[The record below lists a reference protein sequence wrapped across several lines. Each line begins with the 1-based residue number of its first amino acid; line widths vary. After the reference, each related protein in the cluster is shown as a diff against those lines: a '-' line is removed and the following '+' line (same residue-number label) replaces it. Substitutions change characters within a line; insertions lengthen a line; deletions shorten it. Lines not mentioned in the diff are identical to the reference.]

1 MIMDKFSLKGKAA
14 LITGAGQGL
23 GRAFAQGFAEAG
35 ADILVADIN
44 DDTAGRAA
52 EELDRLGVK
61 TGSIKIDVADPAD
74 LVRAVAMAVELFGRL
89 DIMFNNAGIGQWL
102 EAEKLPIADWKTMM
116 DINLNSVFYG
126 CQAAFGQMQR
136 QGGGSIINTASMS
149 AHIVNHP
156 QCQAGYNTA
165 KAGVKHM
172 TKSLAVEWARHNIR
186 VNSLSPGYMN
196 GPMAGG
202 HFLNPEIG
210 PIWRAGIPMGRPGEP
225 EEPDRGRPSPRFRCG
240 QLHDRDR
247 HHHRRRLHLYVVDDK
262 QLFDTG
268 IVPIARKR
276 AWE

>member
-1 MIMDKFSLKGKAA
+1 MILDKFSLKGRAA
-14 LITGAGQGL
+14 VVTGAGQGL

-44 DDTAGRAA
+44 EDTGMKAAG
-52 EELDRLGVK
+52 ELAGTGVK
-61 TGSIKIDVADPAD
+61 TGFVKVDVADPEE
-74 LVRAVAMAVELFGRL
+74 LIRVVARAVELFGRL
-89 DIMFNNAGIGQWL
+89 DVMFNNAGIGHWL
-102 EAEKLPIADWKTMM
+102 EAEKLPIADWKKMM

-126 CQAAFGQMQR
+126 CQAAFGQMR
-136 QGGGSIINTASMS
+136 KQGGGSIINTASMS

-172 TKSLAVEWARHNIR
+172 TKSLAVEWAKYNIR

-202 HFLNPEIG
+202 YFLNPEIG

-225 EEPDRGRPSPRFRCG
+225 MELVGAAILLASDAGS
-240 QLHDRDR
+240 
-247 HHHRRRLHLYVVDDK
+247 YM
-262 QLFDTG
+262 TG
-268 IVPIARKR
+268 TDIIIDGGYTCL
-276 AWE
+276 